1 MTEQRRFGETDH
13 EPLQP
18 DDILA
23 QAIGRWREELPS
35 RELWPGVAERIA
47 HQPAAPKL
55 PTCEGGPASPELRRS
70 EGGPAAPKL
79 PRSEGGP
86 AAPKLPRSEGGRQ
99 STFTF
104 TLSQLA
110 VAASLLVAVA
120 SGLTWLATNRPA
132 LTGGGQAEDVI
143 QAYREPQGTPE
154 PDGGQIL
161 QANFADA
168 QFNAAVSDLERI
180 LREERDRLDPRTVLV
195 LERNLKAIDAAISE
209 ARMAL
214 DQDPANP
221 FLNSHLA
228 DARRRKID
236 LLRHAASIASAS
248 GD

>member
-55 PTCEGGPASPELRRS
+55 PRCEGGPASPELR
-70 EGGPAAPKL
+70 
-79 PRSEGGP
+79 RSEGGP